1 MTGRKARLQRGIIIL
16 PSAFTLGNL
25 LFGVY
30 AMVAA
35 ARGDFQAAAWSIVF
49 AAILD
54 MLDGRIARFTATGS
68 RFGAELDSLV
78 DAVSFGVAPAFV
90 TYQLFF
96 ADQPWSWILSFL
108 YIAAVVIR
116 LARFNV
122 EQGGHAK
129 RSFHG
134 VPSPTAGML
143 LATIYPFF
151 TAPALLPYLGG
162 LPEPQTVGIFMIVL
176 ALLML
181 SHIPYPIVP
190 RLSFRNAR
198 ATVASILLLGCVF
211 AAVSVPAY
219 FLFPFLSAYVLWG
232 LARSTVLGLVDKLPD
247 QDPLLDEPEEDEG
260 GAEVRTLDYGEIA
273 PRRYPSPEAAR
284 SGKRRIPSSH
294 PIDEAPEK
302 EP

>member
-1 MTGRKARLQRGIIIL
+1 MTARRARLQRGIIIL

-25 LFGVY
+25 FFGVY

-35 ARGDFQAAAWSIVF
+35 ARGDFQGAAWSIVF

-143 LATIYPFF
+143 LATVYPFF
-151 TAPALLPYLGG
+151 TAAGLEPLLGG
-162 LPEPQTVGIFMIVL
+162 LPEPQTVGTFMIIL

-181 SHIPYPIVP
+181 SHIPYPLVP
-190 RLSFRNAR
+190 RISFRDTR
-198 ATVASILLLGCVF
+198 ATIATVLLLACALTVII
-211 AAVSVPAY
+211 APAY
-219 FLFPFLSAYVLWG
+219 FLFPFLCLYVIWG
-232 LARSTVLGLVDKLPD
+232 LARSTVLGLLDKLPD
-247 QDPLLDEPEEDEG
+247 QDPLLDDGDEDEG

-273 PRRYPSPEAAR
+273 PTRYPSSESARPERARTR
-284 SGKRRIPSSH
+284 SGRPT
-294 PIDEAPEK
+294 DEPAEN
-302 EP
+302 ER